1 MFTFVTPLPPG
12 VSHNVLSGFI
22 HVCRLLAAVGLA
34 EMCLEKYKN
43 AARYFLQL
51 SIDAFDFP
59 EILSAH
65 DVAIYA
71 GLCALATYD
80 RPDLNSKVYLSK
92 LTMDSLIDL

>member
-1 MFTFVTPLPPG
+1 M
-12 VSHNVLSGFI
+12 
-22 HVCRLLAAVGLA
+22 GLA

-51 SIDAFDFP
+51 TLDAFDFP

-80 RPDLNSKVYLSK
+80 RTDLNIKVILSTNHHGYL
-92 LTMDSLIDL
+92 